1 MANAVDMVIA
11 SEAIKQVQNLIEQ
24 LTLADAELLKVSQ
37 SAINVSKNIA
47 GIKTPSGLDKSTGS
61 TAALTAQLEK
71 QNAVISKVH
80 ENLVKKAEQSRLAE
94 IKLQQAR
101 EKSIDDFSKKLENQ
115 KNLEIKQLRD
125 KISLITSLNKQRY
138 SEEQQQLIDH
148 ERAILHAKEAEL
160 KQIRA
165 VFELNKSLNSQ
176 KEKESTQNAK
186 DQARAV
192 ALTTG
197 AYQKLDIAHK
207 QAVRS
212 AQDIGVKYG
221 ATSRQFK
228 NAADKANVL
237 DRELKKIDATL
248 GKSQRNVGNY
258 SSAFNGLGSALGA
271 FGIVTGVAGVA
282 LLAKSA
288 FETTK
293 DLQSLNMALLAVTG
307 SQEEFSKQQSFLA
320 RVAEVYG
327 VEIKGLTSQFTAFYV
342 AANGKIEGKEI
353 QTIFENISKSGAAL
367 GVNTETLKRA
377 FVALTQM
384 LSKGKV
390 ASEELRR
397 QLAEALPGSV
407 QAMTRAVQILH
418 PELKNLNEE
427 GLFKMIENGKILA
440 EEVLPETSRQ
450 LLILVGADKVQ
461 GIDTITKST
470 NRFLNAWTRMVDSI
484 NNSDSSGFS
493 LFVKSIVEALTNI
506 LDFTGLLFKDENQL
520 TDYFQKLGAAKGV
533 NEYKAILN
541 NISGTTV
548 EQQEITKKALL
559 ERERETIR
567 VNQQIVKDEKQ
578 KRESIL
584 GGNRAFLHL
593 QTKMEE
599 DAIVQIGNSAA
610 IIKAIN
616 EEKLASNTKILKTT
630 TALTK
635 EQLSDRAKAEE
646 ERLKDLF
653 KLSQAQ
659 VELQIE
665 LSKKEVDNE
674 LNSFDFR
681 YDAFKDFSANR
692 LILLRLNYS
701 EEIRLAKGN
710 KTKLEIAE
718 VDFNKNMV
726 KEKTSLSDILQKI
739 REDENKQNLQE
750 IKQIEA
756 DIAKVNDEVVEK
768 NARASKI
775 EQTAT
780 KASIDLIDRQ
790 IEKLNELKRATD
802 NYLQSFS
809 SEFASNMGFS
819 ETFDTFFRE
828 IKDVNGNV
836 TTVFED
842 LLAGSEDSKEKFAV
856 YFNAIAES
864 AQEAF
869 NFIADI
875 SQGNFDKEKQRLQDQ
890 YDLAIVFAGDS
901 STAKA
906 KLAEDLER
914 KQKEI
919 ANREN
924 KAKQKQALFNIAI
937 DTAQGIVAA
946 LKIGVKGIP
955 LAVIIG
961 ALGAVQL
968 AVVASQKIPQYAEG
982 TSNHAGG
989 PMIVNDGPGSN
1000 FAEKVI
1006 TPDGKIFSPQ
1016 GRNVLMNAPKG
1027 TKVLNHEQQIHEM
1040 LNERGVSMNHT
1051 HTSTGMTA
1059 QEMDEVMSKHFAK
1072 IQTNTTIFDKK
1083 GIREYTESNGNRTIR
1098 DNNRVLKTGFRV

>member
-11 SEAIKQVQNLIEQ
+11 SKAIEQVQNLIEQ

-47 GIKTPSGLDKSTGS
+47 LIKTPSSLDDSTSKS
-61 TAALTAQLEK
+61 AALSAELAK
-71 QNAVISKVH
+71 QNRIINTLELQISKLK
-80 ENLVKKAEQSRLAE
+80 EAKLKLNSAT
-94 IKLQQAR
+94 LQQKVDAR
-101 EKSIDDFSKKLENQ
+101 IVL
-115 KNLEIKQLRD
+115 
-125 KISLITSLNKQRY
+125 
-138 SEEQQQLIDH
+138 
-148 ERAILHAKEAEL
+148 
-160 KQIRA
+160 
-165 VFELNKSLNSQ
+165 
-176 KEKESTQNAK
+176 QNATAEAK
-186 DQARAV
+186 ATS
-192 ALTTG
+192 TTAS
-197 AYQKLDIAHK
+197 AYQRLDFAHK
-207 QAVRS
+207 QASRS
-212 AQDIGVKYG
+212 AQDIGAKYG

-258 SSAFNGLGSALGA
+258 SSAFGGVSSALGA
-271 FGIVTGVAGVA
+271 FGIITGVAGVA

-407 QAMTRAVQILH
+407 QAMTRAVQILN

-450 LLILVGADKVQ
+450 LLILVGADKVE
-461 GIDTITKST
+461 GIDTITKTT

-493 LFVKSIVEALTNI
+493 LFVKSIVEGLTNI

-541 NISGTTV
+541 NISGATV

-578 KRESIL
+578 KRASIL

-665 LSKKEVDNE
+665 LSEKEVDND
-674 LNSFDFR
+674 LNSFASR
-681 YDAFKDFSANR
+681 YKAFKDFSANR

-718 VDFNKNMV
+718 VDFNKNTV
-726 KEKTSLSDILQKI
+726 KEKTALSNTLQKI
-739 REDENKQNLQE
+739 REDEHEQNLE
-750 IKQIEA
+750 IIKQIEK
-756 DIAKVNDEVVEK
+756 DIEEK
-768 NARASKI
+768 NARVSKI
-775 EQTAT
+775 EQAAA
-780 KASIDLIDRQ
+780 KASFDLIDKQ

-802 NYLQSFS
+802 NYIQSFS
-809 SEFASNMGFS
+809 SEFASNLGFS

-828 IKDVNGNV
+828 IKDVDGNV
-836 TTVFED
+836 TTLFED
-842 LLAGSEDSKEKFAV
+842 LLKGAEGSKGSKEEFAV
-856 YFNAIAES
+856 YFNAIAQS

-1059 QEMDEVMSKHFAK
+1059 QEMDGVMGKHFAK

-1098 DNNRVLKTGFRV
+1098 DHNRVSKTGFRV

>member
-1 MANAVDMVIA
+1 MANAIDMVIA

-138 SEEQQQLIDH
+138 SEEQQQLIAHD
-148 ERAILHAKEAEL
+148 RAILHAKQAEL

-176 KEKESTQNAK
+176 KEKESIQNAK

-237 DRELKKIDATL
+237 DKELKKIDATL

-258 SSAFNGLGSALGA
+258 SSAFGGVSSALGA
-271 FGIVTGVAGVA
+271 FGIATGIAGVA
-282 LLAKSA
+282 VLTKTI
-288 FETTK
+288 FEQTK
-293 DLQSLNMALLAVTG
+293 ELESLDMALTQVSGSEAELASNQV
-307 SQEEFSKQQSFLA
+307 FL
-320 RVAEVYG
+320 RSVSEDYG
-327 VEIKGLTSQFTAFYV
+327 VEIKSLTKQFTQFYVSAKDKISSSEIQAIFGSISKASASMGLSVTSQ
-342 AANGKIEGKEI
+342 E
-353 QTIFENISKSGAAL
+353 
-367 GVNTETLKRA
+367 RA
-377 FVALTQM
+377 FLSLNQM
-384 LSKGKV
+384 MSKGTIQ
-390 ASEELRR
+390 AEELRG
-397 QLAEALPGSV
+397 QLGEALPGAFTIMSK
-407 QAMTRAVQILH
+407 AVGV
-418 PELKNLNEE
+418 NEE
-427 GLFKMIENGKILA
+427 ELAKMMKSGELIA
-440 EEVLPETSRQ
+440 AEVLPKFARELEKVYGIETLTRITTLNAEQ
-450 LLILVGADKVQ
+450 GRLQTNFTLLIDSLSNGA
-461 GIDTITKST
+461 G
-470 NRFLNAWTRMVDSI
+470 R
-484 NNSDSSGFS
+484 
-493 LFVKSIVEALTNI
+493 LTEF
-506 LDFTGLLFKDENQL
+506 FTGLTQILSEAVKTLKSFNDTSVSIRDE
-520 TDYFQKLGAAKGV
+520 AAAQAL
-533 NEYKAILN
+533 KADQVIYVGLEPKRLRAIAEEN
-541 NISGTTV
+541 KKIAEEELATQNLRLRESNKV
-548 EQQEITKKALL
+548 FEKFNALSLRNLTKKRREARVEAKEEVDAANTAL
-559 ERERETIR
+559 
-567 VNQQIVKDEKQ
+567 
-578 KRESIL
+578 
-584 GGNRAFLHL
+584 G
-593 QTKMEE
+593 
-599 DAIVQIGNSAA
+599 VQRGRIQAA
-610 IIKAIN
+610 QLALDSLKPIKASQKAQD
-616 EEKLASNTKILKTT
+616 EEQDKGAK
-630 TALTK
+630 
-635 EQLSDRAKAEE
+635 DRAKAEE

-653 KLSQAQ
+653 KLTQAQ

-665 LSKKEVDNE
+665 LSEKEVDNE

-681 YDAFKDFSANR
+681 YNAFKDFSANK

-710 KTKLEIAE
+710 KTKLEIVE

-726 KEKTSLSDILQKI
+726 KEKNALSDTLQKI
-739 REDENKQNLQE
+739 REDENKQNLEE
-750 IKQIEA
+750 IKQIEE
-756 DIAKVNDEVVEK
+756 DIQKVNDDITEK

-780 KASIDLIDRQ
+780 KASIDLIDKQ
-790 IEKLNELKRATD
+790 IERLNELRRATD
-802 NYLQSFS
+802 NYIQSFS

-828 IKDVNGNV
+828 IKDVDGKV
-836 TTVFED
+836 TTVFEQ
-842 LLAGSEDSKEKFAV
+842 LLEGAEGSKEEFAV
-856 YFNAIAES
+856 YFNAIAQS

-875 SQGNFDKEKQRLQDQ
+875 SQGNFDKEKQKLQDQ
-890 YDLAIVFAGDS
+890 YDLAIGFAGDS
-901 STAKA
+901 ETAKA
-906 KLAEDLER
+906 KLAEELES

-937 DTAQGIVAA
+937 DTAQAVVAA
-946 LKIGVKGIP
+946 LPNVP
-955 LAVIIG
+955 LSIIIG

-968 AVVASQKIPQYAEG
+968 AVVASKEVPQYAEG

-989 PMIVNDGPGSN
+989 PMIVNDGAGSN

-1059 QEMDEVMSKHFAK
+1059 QEMDGVMGKHFAK

-1098 DNNRVLKTGFRV
+1098 DHNRVSKTGFRV